1 MKCRK
6 ILSLGVGLCLML
18 ALSASASAADYTFDG
33 VDGTDYYGAT
43 NYESAYGSAYNYGGK
58 NAVDFAI
65 PDLPYGVVSNTSIGA
80 MERVRVLDSN
90 GYASATPL
98 TGGGYGLP
106 TDTAGGGSILIDG
119 IGEVYD
125 PSASAELPAQAT
137 LTIREAEYPLVYQKT
152 AFTSTS
158 GMTLKDGSIGTIR
171 IPSLKIDVKVWDG
184 ETNESMAKGLGHY
197 VSTSAWDGN
206 CGFCGHNR
214 GAKYPIGAIKDLS
227 LGDKITY
234 TTVYGTRTYAVS
246 YVGTIANNDWN
257 YLQATSDNRITLTTC
272 LANQPSY
279 RVVVQATEVK

>member
-90 GYASATPL
+90 GYVSATPL

-106 TDTAGGGSILIDG
+106 FENNGGGSVHIAS

-125 PSASAELPAQAT
+125 PSAAVEVPAPAVIT
-137 LTIREAEYPLVYQKT
+137 VKETDYPLVYQKT

-158 GMTLKDGSIGTIR
+158 GMERKDGSIGTVS
-171 IPSLKIDVKVWDG
+171 IPSLKIELKVWNG

-197 VSTSAWDGN
+197 NSTSGWDGN
-206 CGFCGHNR
+206 VGVCGHNR
-214 GAKYPIGAIKDLS
+214 GSRYVIGSIKDLN
-227 LGDKITY
+227 LGDRITY

-246 YVGTIANNDWN
+246 YVGTISNNDWN

>member
-43 NYESAYGSAYNYGGK
+43 NSESAYGSAYNDGGK

-90 GYASATPL
+90 GYVSATPL

-106 TDTAGGGSILIDG
+106 TDTASGGSVLIDG

-125 PSASAELPAQAT
+125 
-137 LTIREAEYPLVYQKT
+137 
-152 AFTSTS
+152 TS
-158 GMTLKDGSIGTIR
+158 GGGHRHPLLHGSSR
-171 IPSLKIDVKVWDG
+171 L
-184 ETNESMAKGLGHY
+184 
-197 VSTSAWDGN
+197 
-206 CGFCGHNR
+206 R
-214 GAKYPIGAIKDLS
+214 
-227 LGDKITY
+227 
-234 TTVYGTRTYAVS
+234 R
-246 YVGTIANNDWN
+246 
-257 YLQATSDNRITLTTC
+257 R
-272 LANQPSY
+272 
-279 RVVVQATEVK
+279 